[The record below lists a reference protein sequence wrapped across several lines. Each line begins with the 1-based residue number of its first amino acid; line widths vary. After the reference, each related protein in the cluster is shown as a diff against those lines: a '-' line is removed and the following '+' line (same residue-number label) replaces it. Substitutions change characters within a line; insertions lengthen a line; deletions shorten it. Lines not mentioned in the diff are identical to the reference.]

1 MILQNRADHWSLDTR
16 GLLNF
21 VCGHTLGLRWYSC
34 SALLRSFHHWHT
46 CLLGRGGNSF
56 RLGQTLA
63 CQDVVHQSHP
73 ETRNKLKENGPG
85 YYHHSSS
92 TWHYHCT
99 NKWSNVTD
107 GTPEKEAILSKDN
120 CPLVEKRKN
129 VWVHFVGDSVGRSI
143 FMLGLNY
150 SGIDLIPPENAR
162 SWAWRQGYE
171 VNLGVKGDAEHK
183 VWFSFFKV
191 ATFNSQVK
199 TPVTWGDFVSMRREG
214 KNES

>member
-1 MILQNRADHWSLDTR
+1 M
-16 GLLNF
+16 
-21 VCGHTLGLRWYSC
+21 
-34 SALLRSFHHWHT
+34 
-46 CLLGRGGNSF
+46 
-56 RLGQTLA
+56 
-63 CQDVVHQSHP
+63 
-73 ETRNKLKENGPG
+73 
-85 YYHHSSS
+85 
-92 TWHYHCT
+92 
-99 NKWSNVTD
+99 
-107 GTPEKEAILSKDN
+107 
-120 CPLVEKRKN
+120 VEKRKN